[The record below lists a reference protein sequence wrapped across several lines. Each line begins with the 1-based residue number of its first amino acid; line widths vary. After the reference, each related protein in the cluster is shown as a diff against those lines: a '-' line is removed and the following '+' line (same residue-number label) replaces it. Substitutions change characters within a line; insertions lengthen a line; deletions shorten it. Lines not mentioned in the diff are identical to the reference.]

1 MKHSKMKLKTWAAAL
16 MLLPAVALA
25 APAQRGGEIVSFGTP
40 PADFETGYQ
49 ASQGGQTIVELV
61 PKGQTVQNWERM
73 VTLQTF
79 AGDTRSVIDFRR
91 AVSDGWRSACPGGNT
106 INLSEGQENGYP
118 FALLQM
124 SCEHNPQSGR
134 PEYTW
139 IKAMRG
145 ERALYVAQ
153 YAFRHLPSRA
163 ELTDAA
169 RRLRGMSLCDTR
181 PGRAPP
187 HSGCFS
193 TWVSH
198 PLSLVSKGLLP

>member
-118 FALLQM
+118 FAFWQM
-124 SCEHNPQSGR
+124 TCERNPQSGR

-181 PGRAPP
+181 PGRARQ
-187 HSGCFS
+187 
-193 TWVSH
+193 H
-198 PLSLVSKGLLP
+198 PCGRR

>member
-16 MLLPAVALA
+16 MLLPSVALA
-25 APAQRGGEIVSFGTP
+25 APVQRGGEIVSFGTP

-153 YAFRHLPSRA
+153 YAFRHLPSRE

-181 PGRAPP
+181 PGRARQ
-187 HSGCFS
+187 
-193 TWVSH
+193 H
-198 PLSLVSKGLLP
+198 PCGRR

>member
-61 PKGQTVQNWERM
+61 PKGQTVQNWDRM
-73 VTLQTF
+73 VTIQTF
-79 AGDTRSVIDFRR
+79 ASDTRSVSDFGR

-118 FALLQM
+118 FALWQM

-169 RRLRGMSLCDTR
+169 LRLRGMSLCDTR
-181 PGRAPP
+181 PDRARQHPCGRR
-187 HSGCFS
+187 
-193 TWVSH
+193 
-198 PLSLVSKGLLP
+198 

>member
-16 MLLPAVALA
+16 ILLPAVALA

-79 AGDTRSVIDFRR
+79 AGNTRSVIDFRR

-118 FALLQM
+118 YALLQM

-153 YAFRHLPSRA
+153 YAFRHLPSR
-163 ELTDAA
+163 EEVTDAA

-181 PGRAPP
+181 PGRARQ
-187 HSGCFS
+187 
-193 TWVSH
+193 H
-198 PLSLVSKGLLP
+198 PCGRR